1 MLKTVYLIAATLM
14 ILLPTVPA
22 QAQFNPLSI
31 LKGAVEA
38 AVEDRRATDIKTD
51 LAIKTEIN
59 ADVYEQDVMLTGAVE
74 NAAAKTKA

>member
-31 LKGAVEA
+31 LTRPPA
-38 AVEDRRATDIKTD
+38 ADIDAPQYIGRRGIAFP
-51 LAIKTEIN
+51 
-59 ADVYEQDVMLTGAVE
+59 QPG
-74 NAAAKTKA
+74 